1 MLSVVR
7 SALVILSSLIFR
19 ATVFRSFVSLSLF
32 HIMLEI
38 PRSRHTE
45 QTETVI
51 WIRNWFVHIIEI
63 YWRALFCLFV
73 FSFCFLR
80 FHRHTVSHSA
90 HARPSKTRQYLHKQ
104 QKRQERIAKPSS
116 VGNGC
121 QISHSYVEDLWNDW
135 RRTSNWI
142 SSGGQKCFR
151 KCEITMLSM
160 ETI

>member
-51 WIRNWFVHIIEI
+51 
-63 YWRALFCLFV
+63 
-73 FSFCFLR
+73 
-80 FHRHTVSHSA
+80 
-90 HARPSKTRQYLHKQ
+90 
-104 QKRQERIAKPSS
+104 
-116 VGNGC
+116 
-121 QISHSYVEDLWNDW
+121 
-135 RRTSNWI
+135 
-142 SSGGQKCFR
+142 
-151 KCEITMLSM
+151 
-160 ETI
+160 